1 MLSFLGWLIYSIA
14 GLYLLVLVVRMVF
27 DWLQLLVPSFPPR
40 GVLALFANLIY
51 AASDPPIRW
60 LRARIPPLH
69 LGGGFA
75 LDVGFI
81 LLFIALMMLQRFSLL
96 LMSLG

>member
-1 MLSFLGWLIYSIA
+1 
-14 GLYLLVLVVRMVF
+14 MVF
-27 DWLQLLVPSFPPR
+27 DWLQLLVPSFSPR

-96 LMSLG
+96 LMSFG